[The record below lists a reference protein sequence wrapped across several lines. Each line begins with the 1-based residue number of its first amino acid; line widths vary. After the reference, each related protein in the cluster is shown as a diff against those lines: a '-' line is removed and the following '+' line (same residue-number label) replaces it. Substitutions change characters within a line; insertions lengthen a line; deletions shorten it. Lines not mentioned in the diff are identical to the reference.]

1 MTHVKSLEQG
11 PIIRTNQMLT
21 HYLLSVLLL
30 SRIKWK
36 PVWGTVRWI
45 LGSTWGAS
53 MHSLWKTEQVAWL
66 SWDLTV
72 CMCVCACMC
81 AHALSRVQ
89 LFAAPCTIAGRLL
102 CLWNFPGKNTG
113 VVAISDSRGSSR
125 SRDWTLFSC
134 ISCTGRQI
142 ISLKP
147 LAPHGKPMRLNYW
160 SIKCWENY
168 KNNVCGNDEP

>member
-45 LGSTWGAS
+45 LGPTWGAS

-81 AHALSRVQ
+81 VHALSRVQ
-89 LFAAPCTIAGRLL
+89 LFAAPCTVAGRLL

-125 SRDWTLFSC
+125 SRDWTLFSY

-147 LAPHGKPMRLNYW
+147 LAPHGKPLRLNYW

-168 KNNVCGNDEP
+168 MNNVNGNDEP